1 MFREQPLKRWESD
14 RKFGEEIMS
23 MKFGRPGNR
32 IRHQTA
38 LFLGMVLLA
47 IVALGSA
54 AQGQEA
60 GRILGIITD
69 PTGAVVPNATIAVKN
84 LGTNAVRT
92 VTSGTSGAYI
102 VPGLEPAQYELTITA
117 AGFHPFIARA
127 EVTVAAKV
135 TVDAK
140 LSVTQEN
147 TSV

>member
-1 MFREQPLKRWESD
+1 MSINYSWLRD
-14 RKFGEEIMS
+14 RLLRK
-23 MKFGRPGNR
+23 
-32 IRHQTA
+32 TA
-38 LFLGMVLLA
+38 LFVGMALLA
-47 IVALGSA
+47 IFSFSSA
-54 AQGQEA
+54 AQAQETGQIS
-60 GRILGIITD
+60 GTVTD
-69 PTGAVVPNATIAVKN
+69 PTGAVVPNATIAIKN